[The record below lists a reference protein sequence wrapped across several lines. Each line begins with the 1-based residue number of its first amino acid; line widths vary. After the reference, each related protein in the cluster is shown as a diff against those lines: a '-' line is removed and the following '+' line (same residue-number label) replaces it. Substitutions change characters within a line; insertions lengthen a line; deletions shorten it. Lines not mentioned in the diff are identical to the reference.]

1 MMDERFKGLQ
11 EKLGDQE
18 WPAFYMFK
26 FIVPVDKETDLMRI
40 FDKHKVE
47 KKFSANGNYVSIT
60 STYFM
65 ESADEVIEVYKKAS
79 AIEGIVS
86 L

>member
-1 MMDERFKGLQ
+1 MSENMFTGLQ
-11 EKLGDQE
+11 EKLDNQE

-26 FIVPVDKETDLMRI
+26 FIVPVGKENELLQL
-40 FDKHKVE
+40 FSKHKVE
-47 KKFSANGNYVSIT
+47 KKYSSNGNYVSVT

-65 ESADEVIEVYKKAS
+65 ESAAEVTEVYRKAS
-79 AIEGIVS
+79 LIEGIVS

>member
-1 MMDERFKGLQ
+1 MEDKRFGGLRQ
-11 EKLGDQE
+11 KLDKQE

-26 FIVPVDKETDLMRI
+26 FIVPVAKEPALLNL
-40 FDKHKVE
+40 FSKHTIERKI
-47 KKFSANGNYVSIT
+47 SSNGNYVSIT

-65 ESADEVIEVYKKAS
+65 ESANEIIEVYKKA
-79 AIEGIVS
+79 AEIEGIVS